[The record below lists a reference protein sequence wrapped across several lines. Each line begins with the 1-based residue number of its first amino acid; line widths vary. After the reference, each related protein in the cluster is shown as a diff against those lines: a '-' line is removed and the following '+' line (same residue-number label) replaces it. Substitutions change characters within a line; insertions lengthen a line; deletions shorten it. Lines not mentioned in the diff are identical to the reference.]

1 MSKIIITGNKCQIQ
15 DETDLDFLQS
25 LNKHLSVFIESSIY
39 SQAYKKG
46 FYDKNDGNFKRW
58 DGFNHLLSANLI
70 FKVGLLDRVVK
81 FFKDSGK
88 DVDVVDGRTA
98 LTKNYPIDI
107 SMALE
112 KLKLEPYPY
121 QQEIVDKLVNERL
134 GIVKSATGSGKSLI
148 MAMTV
153 ARLGKTTCIF
163 VIGKTLLYQFHE
175 LFSNLFSKDS
185 GYAEEI
191 GIIGDGKCIITKIN
205 IVSVWSVG
213 QALSIKKKDLLN
225 DDEDSDEEAISKEK
239 YLDIKKLINETKV
252 AMLDESH
259 IASCNTIK
267 AIHKNLNNIEHFFG
281 FSGSPFKGTKNSESI
296 LLEELL
302 GNYLADISAS
312 FLIKQGYLAKPYIKF
327 VNVPKKNIEG
337 TYQQVY
343 REYVVENE
351 QRNNLVVKYTKD
363 FVEKGR
369 KTLVIFNNISHGKI
383 LYDLISGEGIRCTLL
398 SGKDDQEEREQAKQD
413 LINGNI
419 DCIICSK
426 ILEIGADIPIASALV
441 LASPSK
447 SIVKTIQR
455 VGRVIRKYPGKENS
469 FIIDFVDNIKYLH
482 NHSKTRLEIYR
493 AEPEFEISWPK
504 NV

>member
-1 MSKIIITGNKCQIQ
+1 MSKIIITGNKCQIK

-88 DVDVVDGRTA
+88 DVDVIDARVAIIKGEPR
-98 LTKNYPIDI
+98 DI
-107 SMALE
+107 SIGLQ
-112 KLKLEPYPY
+112 KLNLIPYPY
-121 QQEIVDKLVNERL
+121 QQEIVDRLVNERL

-148 MAMTV
+148 IAMTV

-163 VIGKTLLYQFHE
+163 VIGKTLLYQFHD
-175 LFSNLFSKDS
+175 LLSNLFS
-185 GYAEEI
+185 EEI
-191 GIIGDGKCIITKIN
+191 GIIGDGKCVIKKIN

-225 DDEDSDEEAISKEK
+225 DDEDTDEEAISKEK
-239 YLDIKKLINETKV
+239 YSDIKKLINETRV
-252 AMLDESH
+252 AIIDESH

-267 AIHKNLNNIEHFFG
+267 TIHKNLNNINHLFG

-312 FLIKQGYLAKPYIKF
+312 FLIKKGYLAKPYIKF
-327 VNVPKKNIEG
+327 VNVPKKHIEG

-413 LINGNI
+413 LINDNI

-469 FIIDFVDNIKYLH
+469 FIVDFVDNIKYLH